1 MTIAEIAAK
10 NEYNYGHMTIGE
22 CIAVAAESGM
32 TVGEAILTEACD
44 VTGKSKEEIAASM
57 EEAFDHNL
65 CAAKIG
71 VEDGSSFLLGS
82 VGQDLTRE
90 NAPMIVEDTF
100 VNKIVAYTLAAQ
112 VGNHSIGLRPCA
124 GTGDSCPY
132 TGFVK
137 ALKEDYDDADLIA
150 RIMAVILKI
159 GGEFRI
165 GKATTGC
172 NMEGFGAG
180 AAATAAAF
188 VELAGGEP
196 SQMETAMVLALSP
209 TISVPC
215 TPRVLVPGLCAT
227 HIGGGILIAR
237 LASQLAM
244 HTTVP
249 TNVPIDVMIAMAA
262 QCHLASAKH
271 IVPITIDYMEPFFKH
286 NEKVD
291 AYISDEIKAEEQ
303 ARQQALIRKATEESR
318 QLANKSNPITA
329 PFGEAVVGGSS
340 LGVGSP
346 TNCARIAHFL
356 AKGEVKK
363 VKIELYA
370 EMFARR
376 AINVPGILM
385 AAVDGHGTSNAEAY
399 RDSLDVARQK
409 GVEVEILE
417 IPEHSIQRVT
427 IEATE
432 GNSMVESVN
441 SGGARLILKDAYP
454 SVERA
459 REIAKELNIVI
470 IDE

>member
-1 MTIAEIAAK
+1 MTIAEIAAQK
-10 NEYNYGHMTIGE
+10 EYKYGRMTIGE
-22 CIAVAAESGM
+22 CIAVAAEAGKS
-32 TVGEAILTEACD
+32 VGEVILAEACD
-44 VTGKSKEEIAASM
+44 AAGRSLEEIAAGM
-57 EEAFDHNL
+57 EEAFEHNL
-65 CAAKIG
+65 RAAEIG
-71 VEDGSSFLLGS
+71 AREGKSFLLGT
-82 VGQDLTRE
+82 VGQDLTKE
-90 NAPMIVEDTF
+90 GGPMIVEDSF

-112 VGNHSIGLRPCA
+112 VGNHSIGLPPCA

-132 TGFVK
+132 TGLIK
-137 ALKEDYDDADLIA
+137 ALKEDCEDAALIT
-150 RIMAVILKI
+150 RIMAIILKT

-165 GKATTGC
+165 GKETTGC

-188 VELAGGEP
+188 VELAGGTP
-196 SQMETAMVLALSP
+196 AQMEAAMVLALSP

-244 HTTVP
+244 YTSIPV
-249 TNVPIDVMIAMAA
+249 NVPVDVMIAMAA

-271 IVPITIDYMEPFFKH
+271 IVPVTIEYMEPFFKH
-286 NEKVD
+286 DEKVD
-291 AYISDEIKAEEQ
+291 AYISEEIKQEERK
-303 ARQQALIRKATEESR
+303 RQQALIEKAGEESR
-318 QLANKSNPITA
+318 RLAEKANPITE

-363 VKIELYA
+363 VKIELYS

-385 AAVDGHGTSNAEAY
+385 AAIEGHGTSNAQAY
-399 RDSLDVARQK
+399 KNSLDVARRK

-417 IPEHSIQRVT
+417 IPEHSVQRVT

-432 GNSMVESVN
+432 GNSMVESIN
-441 SGGARLILKDAYP
+441 SGGARLILKAAEP
-454 SVERA
+454 SMEKA
-459 REIAKELNIVI
+459 REIAEQLHIVI
-470 IDE
+470 ID

>member
-1 MTIAEIAAK
+1 
-10 NEYNYGHMTIGE
+10 
-22 CIAVAAESGM
+22 
-32 TVGEAILTEACD
+32 
-44 VTGKSKEEIAASM
+44 
-57 EEAFDHNL
+57 
-65 CAAKIG
+65 
-71 VEDGSSFLLGS
+71 
-82 VGQDLTRE
+82 
-90 NAPMIVEDTF
+90 MIVEDTF

>member
-1 MTIAEIAAK
+1 M
-10 NEYNYGHMTIGE
+10 
-22 CIAVAAESGM
+22 
-32 TVGEAILTEACD
+32 
-44 VTGKSKEEIAASM
+44 
-57 EEAFDHNL
+57 
-65 CAAKIG
+65 
-71 VEDGSSFLLGS
+71 
-82 VGQDLTRE
+82 
-90 NAPMIVEDTF
+90 
-100 VNKIVAYTLAAQ
+100 
-112 VGNHSIGLRPCA
+112 
-124 GTGDSCPY
+124 
-132 TGFVK
+132 
-137 ALKEDYDDADLIA
+137 
-150 RIMAVILKI
+150 
-159 GGEFRI
+159 
-165 GKATTGC
+165 
-172 NMEGFGAG
+172 
-180 AAATAAAF
+180 
-188 VELAGGEP
+188 
-196 SQMETAMVLALSP
+196 
-209 TISVPC
+209 
-215 TPRVLVPGLCAT
+215 
-227 HIGGGILIAR
+227 
-237 LASQLAM
+237 
-244 HTTVP
+244 
-249 TNVPIDVMIAMAA
+249 
-262 QCHLASAKH
+262 
-271 IVPITIDYMEPFFKH
+271 
-286 NEKVD
+286 
-291 AYISDEIKAEEQ
+291 
-303 ARQQALIRKATEESR
+303 
-318 QLANKSNPITA
+318 
-329 PFGEAVVGGSS
+329 GGSS

>member
-1 MTIAEIAAK
+1 MTIAEIAAQK
-10 NEYNYGHMTIGE
+10 EYKYGHMTIGE
-22 CIAVAAESGM
+22 CIAVAAEAGKS
-32 TVGEAILTEACD
+32 VGEVILAEACD
-44 VTGKSKEEIAASM
+44 ATGRSLEEIAAGM
-57 EEAFDHNL
+57 EEAFEHNL
-65 CAAKIG
+65 RAAEIG
-71 VEDGSSFLLGS
+71 AREGKSFLLGT
-82 VGQDLTRE
+82 VGQDLTKE
-90 NAPMIVEDTF
+90 GGPMIVEDSF

-132 TGFVK
+132 TGLIK
-137 ALKEDYDDADLIA
+137 ALKEDCEDAALIT
-150 RIMAVILKI
+150 RIMAVILKT

-188 VELAGGEP
+188 VELAGGTP
-196 SQMETAMVLALSP
+196 AQMEAAMVLALSP

-244 HTTVP
+244 YTSIPV
-249 TNVPIDVMIAMAA
+249 NVPVDVMIAMAA

-271 IVPITIDYMEPFFKH
+271 IVPVTIEYMEPFFKH
-286 NEKVD
+286 DEKVD
-291 AYISDEIKAEEQ
+291 AYISEEIKQEEQ
-303 ARQQALIRKATEESR
+303 ERQQALIEKAGEESR
-318 QLANKSNPITA
+318 RLAEKANPITE

-363 VKIELYA
+363 VKIELYS

-385 AAVDGHGTSNAEAY
+385 AAIEGHGTSNAQAY
-399 RDSLDVARQK
+399 KNSLDVARRK

-417 IPEHSIQRVT
+417 IPEHSVQRVT
-427 IEATE
+427 IEAAE
-432 GNSMVESVN
+432 GNSMVESIN
-441 SGGARLILKDAYP
+441 SGGARLILKAAEP
-454 SVERA
+454 SMEKA
-459 REIAKELNIVI
+459 REIAEQLHIVI
-470 IDE
+470 ID